1 MEIVK
6 EKVQMLRVKSKA
18 ANQITFDEDYN
29 VPDAKPDI
37 GRMIQNKG
45 TVQVDEVNLNDNQ
58 AYVKAKLVVELLY
71 VEEQEE
77 GRICSLTA
85 SLPIEETLNLEGIES
100 GDKMCLKWEI
110 EDLSLHV
117 INSRKLNIK
126 SILSFFAVVD
136 ELVELELPTG
146 LQPEEISMKKKV
158 VKVLG
163 LCIHKKDTVRMK
175 EEVALASNKPNI
187 AQVLWNTVEVRG
199 LDIRPEED
207 HTLLK
212 GELFMFLLYRG
223 DEDGN
228 SLQWLEH
235 SIPFYQEVECQ
246 GCRLEMIPNVE
257 MTMLHQRLD
266 VQPDSD
272 GEERVVQV
280 DAVLELDIQI
290 YNEEEHPLLM
300 DIYTPLKECVTR
312 GSQEPLDSLLVKNFS
327 KCRIG
332 ERIQVREVQG
342 KILQI
347 CHSQGCVK
355 VDSTQTVENGVL
367 VEGVVSVKVLYIVS
381 DDSMPFYSMEAMV
394 PFSHVIEAVGIDEHC
409 IYHLHTDLEQLS
421 TTMVDSNEIEVKI
434 VLNLNALI
442 LNRQQEYIIQEIEEH
457 PLNMEKIQ
465 SMPGITVYM
474 VQPGDTL
481 WDIAKSFYTTVEDI
495 CQLNELEEQEVPP
508 YRPLLLVKRVE
519 EE

>member
-207 HTLLK
+207 HILLK
-212 GELFMFLLYRG
+212 G
-223 DEDGN
+223 
-228 SLQWLEH
+228 
-235 SIPFYQEVECQ
+235 
-246 GCRLEMIPNVE
+246 
-257 MTMLHQRLD
+257 
-266 VQPDSD
+266 
-272 GEERVVQV
+272 
-280 DAVLELDIQI
+280 
-290 YNEEEHPLLM
+290 
-300 DIYTPLKECVTR
+300 
-312 GSQEPLDSLLVKNFS
+312 
-327 KCRIG
+327 
-332 ERIQVREVQG
+332 
-342 KILQI
+342 
-347 CHSQGCVK
+347 
-355 VDSTQTVENGVL
+355 
-367 VEGVVSVKVLYIVS
+367 
-381 DDSMPFYSMEAMV
+381 
-394 PFSHVIEAVGIDEHC
+394 
-409 IYHLHTDLEQLS
+409 
-421 TTMVDSNEIEVKI
+421 
-434 VLNLNALI
+434 
-442 LNRQQEYIIQEIEEH
+442 
-457 PLNMEKIQ
+457 
-465 SMPGITVYM
+465 
-474 VQPGDTL
+474 
-481 WDIAKSFYTTVEDI
+481 
-495 CQLNELEEQEVPP
+495 
-508 YRPLLLVKRVE
+508 
-519 EE
+519 